1 MYKYKHNHVVLVAT
15 DDQEEEL
22 KQELLI
28 AGLVIDVK
36 PYERMQQSDNMEP
49 LQPGSMGRNGSFP

>member
-1 MYKYKHNHVVLVAT
+1 MVLVAT

-36 PYERMQQSDNMEP
+36 PYKRIQRSDNIEP
-49 LQPGSMGRNGSFP
+49 LQPGSTDGNSKVFLKFKF